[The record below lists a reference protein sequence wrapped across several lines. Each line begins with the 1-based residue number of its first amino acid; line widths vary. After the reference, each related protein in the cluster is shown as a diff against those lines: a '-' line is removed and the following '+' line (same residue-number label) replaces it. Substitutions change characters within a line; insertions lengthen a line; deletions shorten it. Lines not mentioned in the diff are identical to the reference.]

1 MEYQERFSIVHKSL
15 LEQKTYAGVEKEI
28 AIFNGTIAIAICYA
42 TKSIW
47 YVPVAILIHSVMR
60 WLNKRDPQM
69 RKIYL
74 RYNVLGRVYDPWP
87 QQRSATN
94 MRPEGFARG
103 MLC

>member
-1 MEYQERFSIVHKSL
+1 MHKSL

-47 YVPVAILIHSVMR
+47 YVPVAFLIHSAMR

-69 RKIYL
+69 RKVYL

-87 QQRSATN
+87 RRRSATN
-94 MRPEGFARG
+94 MRPEGFSKG
-103 MLC
+103 LLC

>member
-1 MEYQERFSIVHKSL
+1 MTVVHKSL
-15 LEQKTYAGVEKEI
+15 NELKTFAGVEKEI

-42 TKSIW
+42 TQSLW
-47 YVPVAILIHSVMR
+47 YVPAAFFIHTLLR
-60 WLNKRDPQM
+60 WLYRRDPHI

-87 QQRSATN
+87 RRKMTTN
-94 MRPEGFARG
+94 MRPEGFSKG

>member
-1 MEYQERFSIVHKSL
+1 MDYLPRVSTVHKSL

-28 AIFNGTIAIAICYA
+28 AIFNGTIAIAIIFA

-47 YVPVAILIHSVMR
+47 YVPVAFLTHAAMR
-60 WLNKRDPQM
+60 WLNKRDPHI

-87 QQRSATN
+87 RVTQVTN
-94 MRPEGFARG
+94 TRPQGFSKG
-103 MLC
+103 LLC